1 MAKDF
6 IEFFEPIQELEVS
19 ETDLYSLI
27 KEAHSLI
34 ETKNFNSV
42 PNTLRKFYECL
53 LYRCKDELRGFDF
66 VYQEDRQ
73 SDIINVYKSSSK
85 LFNDKKDFYKN
96 VIKPFLDWTNSGSHC
111 SGANYAARKK
121 TEVYKNI
128 GHVIDIWNW
137 YAKNVRRLDNK
148 YLILEKYSLPDSI
161 MDEYLNLRMKLES
174 KEQKVQQLKEELET
188 LKLEEQETIIDQA
201 ELEQDILTS
210 VKKFNEEKL
219 YCTHR
224 TIALFLLGDRIPQ
237 TDFANLTESELFGKY
252 SKNKFSEFEYDT
264 ALQQLILKEEIIQSG
279 VYFNIFD
286 KNANNF
292 IKFLN
297 KLKMKW
303 NVIKINKTE
312 FRSKINPNN
321 IKIIQ
326 KAISENKNVKLEYYK
341 VIANTYKTEK
351 TIRILTPISMVPK
364 DKKSE
369 VYNSEQKY
377 AEDLYYLGAIDNKD
391 GKQKTFRLDG
401 IRKPK
406 II

>member
-1 MAKDF
+1 MSSSF
-6 IEFFEPIQELEVS
+6 TCVG
-19 ETDLYSLI
+19 
-27 KEAHSLI
+27 
-34 ETKNFNSV
+34 
-42 PNTLRKFYECL
+42 RYE
-53 LYRCKDELRGFDF
+53 
-66 VYQEDRQ
+66 
-73 SDIINVYKSSSK
+73 SIKSS
-85 LFNDKKDFYKN
+85 
-96 VIKPFLDWTNSGSHC
+96 
-111 SGANYAARKK
+111 
-121 TEVYKNI
+121 
-128 GHVIDIWNW
+128 
-137 YAKNVRRLDNK
+137 
-148 YLILEKYSLPDSI
+148 
-161 MDEYLNLRMKLES
+161 
-174 KEQKVQQLKEELET
+174 
-188 LKLEEQETIIDQA
+188 
-201 ELEQDILTS
+201 
-210 VKKFNEEKL
+210 KKFNEEKL